1 MGASIISATNAS
13 CASTSFG
20 YVGEGEP
27 CRFGNSVVGAREVG
41 THVGRGVGLGV
52 GLGVGAE
59 VGEGE
64 GSGVGEGEGSGV
76 GEGVGENDGR

>member
-41 THVGRGVGLGV
+41 THVGRGVGVADGAGV

-59 VGEGE
+59 VGEG
-64 GSGVGEGEGSGV
+64 VGEGEGEGV
-76 GEGVGENDGR
+76 GSGVGENDGR